1 MAPLIF
7 CLLFVIS
14 PCFVSVCSNNAD
26 AMFEDDDDDDE
37 DGFLPGYDM

>member
-1 MAPLIF
+1 MMAPVISIY
-7 CLLFVIS
+7 CLLFLRVLYLS
-14 PCFVSVCSNNAD
+14 SNNAD